1 MARTESG
8 SCLAG
13 SPPSFRISLDVLH
26 LLAEL
31 LDLRSQFKP
40 LRREA
45 DVIGL
50 GAEGA
55 RLARKLLGEEIEPPS
70 DRPAPVDQR
79 PSGSDMGLEP
89 VELLANV
96 GLGREQDRLLVK
108 AVLIEAARGPHQRFD
123 TLGKA
128 FAH

>member
-13 SPPSFRISLDVLH
+13 SLPSLRISLDVLH

-31 LDLRSQFKP
+31 LDLGSQFKP
-40 LRREA
+40 LRGEA

-55 RLARKLLGEEIEPPS
+55 CLARQLLGEEIEPPS
-70 DRPAPVDQR
+70 DRPPPSISARAAATWVLSRSSSSRMSALAASRIASWWRRFSSR
-79 PSGSDMGLEP
+79 PRDDAIR
-89 VELLANV
+89 V
-96 GLGREQDRLLVK
+96 
-108 AVLIEAARGPHQRFD
+108 
-123 TLGKA
+123 
-128 FAH
+128 

>member
-13 SPPSFRISLDVLH
+13 SPPSLRISLDVLH

-40 LRREA
+40 LRGEA

-55 RLARKLLGEEIEPPS
+55 RLARQLLGEEIEPTS
-70 DRPAPVDQR
+70 ARPALVDQR
-79 PSGSDMGLEP
+79 LSGGGMGLEP
-89 VELLANV
+89 VELLADV
-96 GLGREQDRLLVK
+96 GLGRKQDRFLAKTILV
-108 AVLIEAARGPHQRFD
+108 EAARRPHQRFD
-123 TLGKA
+123 APGK
-128 FAH
+128 